1 VDRIDRLSRRINA
14 AAEILLAVLGGVMVL
29 VVAAQVFC
37 RYLLNHSLFWSEE
50 LARYLLVWLTFLG
63 ATVAYRRG
71 LHPSVDFLYA
81 RVASGVA
88 RMMRLASTLAAML
101 LFGVM
106 TVGGTQFAHFIRTQ
120 ISPALQVP
128 KWTVML
134 VVPLSGALLILH
146 TLALSAKRPEGAP
159 RDD

>member
-1 VDRIDRLSRRINA
+1 MERIDRLSRRLNA
-14 AAEILLAVLGGVMVL
+14 AVEASLALLGGTMVL

-71 LHPSVDFLYA
+71 LHPSVDVIYA
-81 RVASGVA
+81 RLASGPA
-88 RMMRLASTLAAML
+88 RAMRLAGGLAALL

-106 TVGGTQFAHFIRTQ
+106 TIGGAEFAHFIRAQ

-134 VVPLSGALLILH
+134 VVPLSGGIMILH
-146 TLALSAKRPEGAP
+146 TLALSLAHPKGAS
-159 RDD
+159 RDG

>member
-1 VDRIDRLSRRINA
+1 VDRIDRLSRRVNA
-14 AAEILLAVLGGVMVL
+14 AVEMLLAALGGTMVL
-29 VVAAQVFC
+29 VVAVQVFC

-71 LHPSVDFLYA
+71 LHPSVDVLYA
-81 RVASGVA
+81 RAAPGPA
-88 RMMRLASTLAAML
+88 RAMRLVAALAALL

-106 TVGGTQFAHFIRTQ
+106 TVGGAQFAHFIRTQ

-146 TLALSAKRPEGAP
+146 TLAMSLTRPKGAS
-159 RDD
+159 RDG